1 VTSRLIIDFPRER
14 RDSAPS
20 TSLPL
25 AQSANHEY
33 NGWGSVRIYSAEP
46 STLNRVEVAC
56 IR

>member
-1 VTSRLIIDFPRER
+1 MTFRLIIDFPRER